1 MSYITFA
8 QFYLC
13 YFMLFIAV
21 VANSVPKG
29 KTSSKSSEF
38 WVIAKNRQMYVVR
51 NLPLTRM
58 LSLDFPLLP
67 ILNSLRID
75 TYSSCLLFILYNT
88 KGIY

>member
-29 KTSSKSSEF
+29 KTSSKSSQF
-38 WVIAKNRQMYVVR
+38 WVIAENWHLYVLR
-51 NLPLTRM
+51 NLLVTRM
-58 LSLDFPLLP
+58 LSLDSPP
-67 ILNSLRID
+67 I
-75 TYSSCLLFILYNT
+75 TYTQFLAH
-88 KGIY
+88 